1 MGNLIVYLAA
11 TLHEQTWDELNDH
24 LAIEIVENCDPAHI
38 RNSVLS
44 LLLLMS
50 ITDDLRNLRN
60 TEYIEFRY
68 VTQNAM
74 QLAQIIQE
82 ILKTRQVTPALEQQI
97 DSLLWSQEFDDSEM
111 EALKRLEKLLS
122 DGSVAVG

>member
-1 MGNLIVYLAA
+1 
-11 TLHEQTWDELNDH
+11 
-24 LAIEIVENCDPAHI
+24 
-38 RNSVLS
+38 
-44 LLLLMS
+44 MS

-60 TEYIEFRY
+60 TKYIEFRY